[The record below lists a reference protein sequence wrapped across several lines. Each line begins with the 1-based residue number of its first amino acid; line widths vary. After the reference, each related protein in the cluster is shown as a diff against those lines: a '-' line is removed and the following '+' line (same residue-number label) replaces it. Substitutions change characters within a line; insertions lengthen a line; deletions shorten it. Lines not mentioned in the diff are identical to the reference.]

1 MDEIKPLAEAGLDA
15 EKEAI
20 LKACAEHP
28 TSAKIAAALQISRAT
43 LYRRLKKHGIA
54 RGAVNG

>member
-1 MDEIKPLAEAGLDA
+1 MEETKPLAEAGRDA
-15 EKEAI
+15 EREAI
-20 LKACAEHP
+20 LKACNDHP
-28 TSAKIAAALQISRAT
+28 TSAKIAAALGISRAT